1 MGTVDEDKVELGRK
15 LYYAGNLEK
24 GVPACSACHSPK
36 GLGNGPAAY
45 PLLSG
50 QQPEYVAKALKDYR
64 SGARINQD
72 PSKIMAAIAYKL
84 DDDEIDAYLVLCMVY
99 TNKMFRNQFLL
110 FSLLIALLSC
120 SNDDQTTFESG
131 NGERFRAGV
140 HYELLDN
147 PTKVRDPSKIEV
159 TEVFWFGCNHCYAL
173 EPYIARWKRDIP
185 LDVTFIKSPATWN
198 DMLKTHARIYYT
210 AKALG
215 IEQQFVPAAFNTIQN
230 EGKMLTGNTEL
241 EYYLSLI
248 HI

>member
-1 MGTVDEDKVELGRK
+1 M
-15 LYYAGNLEK
+15 
-24 GVPACSACHSPK
+24 P
-36 GLGNGPAAY
+36 
-45 PLLSG
+45 
-50 QQPEYVAKALKDYR
+50 
-64 SGARINQD
+64 
-72 PSKIMAAIAYKL
+72 
-84 DDDEIDAYLVLCMVY
+84 YLVLCMVY
-99 TNKMFRNQFLL
+99 TNQMFRNQFLL

-131 NGERFRAGV
+131 NEEKFRAGV

-185 LDVTFIKSPATWN
+185 FDVTFIKSPATWN

-241 EYYLSLI
+241 EYYFRGFDVQKDRYKAVSTSFGVRNAVDQADKKMKDWKVTGVPSLVVNGKYKVAASRSVRTDELFDVVDFLI
-248 HI
+248 EKERN

>member
-1 MGTVDEDKVELGRK
+1 MMMRLM
-15 LYYAGNLEK
+15 
-24 GVPACSACHSPK
+24 P
-36 GLGNGPAAY
+36 
-45 PLLSG
+45 
-50 QQPEYVAKALKDYR
+50 
-64 SGARINQD
+64 
-72 PSKIMAAIAYKL
+72 
-84 DDDEIDAYLVLCMVY
+84 YLVLCMVY

-110 FSLLIALLSC
+110 FCLLIALLSC

-230 EGKMLTGNTEL
+230 EGRMLTGNTEL
-241 EYYLSLI
+241 EYYFRGFDVEKDRYKAVSTSFGVRNAVDQADKKMKDWKVTGVPSLVVNGKYKVSASRSVRTDELFDVVDFLI
-248 HI
+248 EKERN

>member
-1 MGTVDEDKVELGRK
+1 MRLM
-15 LYYAGNLEK
+15 
-24 GVPACSACHSPK
+24 P
-36 GLGNGPAAY
+36 
-45 PLLSG
+45 
-50 QQPEYVAKALKDYR
+50 
-64 SGARINQD
+64 
-72 PSKIMAAIAYKL
+72 
-84 DDDEIDAYLVLCMVY
+84 YLVLCMVY
-99 TNKMFRNQFLL
+99 TNKMLRTQFLL
-110 FSLLIALLSC
+110 FYFLIALLGC
-120 SNDDQTTFESG
+120 SNDDQTTFEAG
-131 NGERFRAGV
+131 NGEKFRAGV

-198 DMLKTHARIYYT
+198 DMLKTHATIYYT

-241 EYYLSLI
+241 EYYFRGFDVQKDRYKAVSTSFGVRNAVDQADKKMKEWKVTGVPSLVVNGKYKVAASRSVRTDELFDVVDFLI
-248 HI
+248 EKERN

>member
-1 MGTVDEDKVELGRK
+1 M
-15 LYYAGNLEK
+15 
-24 GVPACSACHSPK
+24 P
-36 GLGNGPAAY
+36 
-45 PLLSG
+45 
-50 QQPEYVAKALKDYR
+50 
-64 SGARINQD
+64 
-72 PSKIMAAIAYKL
+72 
-84 DDDEIDAYLVLCMVY
+84 YLVLCMVY
-99 TNKMFRNQFLL
+99 TNKMLRTQFLL
-110 FSLLIALLSC
+110 FYFLIALLGC
-120 SNDDQTTFESG
+120 SNDEQTTFEAG
-131 NGERFRAGV
+131 NGEKFRAGV

-241 EYYLSLI
+241 EYYFRGFDVQKDRYKAVSTSFGVRNAVDQADKKMKEWKVTGVPSLVVNGKYKVAASRSVRTDELFDVVDFLI
-248 HI
+248 EKERN

>member
-1 MGTVDEDKVELGRK
+1 M
-15 LYYAGNLEK
+15 
-24 GVPACSACHSPK
+24 P
-36 GLGNGPAAY
+36 
-45 PLLSG
+45 
-50 QQPEYVAKALKDYR
+50 
-64 SGARINQD
+64 
-72 PSKIMAAIAYKL
+72 
-84 DDDEIDAYLVLCMVY
+84 YLVLCMVY
-99 TNKMFRNQFLL
+99 TNKMLRTQFLL
-110 FSLLIALLSC
+110 FYFLIALLGC
-120 SNDDQTTFESG
+120 SNDEQTTFEAG
-131 NGERFRAGV
+131 NGEKFRAGV

-198 DMLKTHARIYYT
+198 DMLKTHATIYYT

-241 EYYLSLI
+241 EYYFRGFDVQKDRYKAVSTSFGVRNAVDQADKKMKDWKVTGVPSLVVNGKYKVAASRSVRTDELFDVVDFLI
-248 HI
+248 EKERN

>member
-1 MGTVDEDKVELGRK
+1 M
-15 LYYAGNLEK
+15 
-24 GVPACSACHSPK
+24 P
-36 GLGNGPAAY
+36 
-45 PLLSG
+45 
-50 QQPEYVAKALKDYR
+50 
-64 SGARINQD
+64 
-72 PSKIMAAIAYKL
+72 
-84 DDDEIDAYLVLCMVY
+84 YLVLCMVY
-99 TNKMFRNQFLL
+99 TNKMLRTQFLL
-110 FSLLIALLSC
+110 FYFLTALLGC
-120 SNDDQTTFESG
+120 SNDNQTTFEAG
-131 NGERFRAGV
+131 NGEKFRAGV

-198 DMLKTHARIYYT
+198 DMLKTHAKIYYT

-241 EYYLSLI
+241 EYYFRGFDVQKDRYKAVSTSFGVRNAVDQADKKMKEWKVTGVPSLVVNGKYKVAASRSVRTDELFDVVDFLI
-248 HI
+248 EKERN

>member
-1 MGTVDEDKVELGRK
+1 MMMRLM
-15 LYYAGNLEK
+15 
-24 GVPACSACHSPK
+24 P
-36 GLGNGPAAY
+36 
-45 PLLSG
+45 
-50 QQPEYVAKALKDYR
+50 
-64 SGARINQD
+64 
-72 PSKIMAAIAYKL
+72 
-84 DDDEIDAYLVLCMVY
+84 YLVLYMVY

-147 PTKVRDPSKIEV
+147 PTKVLDPSKIEV

-241 EYYLSLI
+241 EYYFRGFDVEKDRYKAVSTSFGVRNAVDQADKKMKDWKVTGVPSLVVNGKYKVAASRSVRTDELFDVVDFLI
-248 HI
+248 EKERN

>member
-1 MGTVDEDKVELGRK
+1 M
-15 LYYAGNLEK
+15 
-24 GVPACSACHSPK
+24 P
-36 GLGNGPAAY
+36 
-45 PLLSG
+45 
-50 QQPEYVAKALKDYR
+50 
-64 SGARINQD
+64 
-72 PSKIMAAIAYKL
+72 
-84 DDDEIDAYLVLCMVY
+84 YLVLYMVY
-99 TNKMFRNQFLL
+99 TNKMLRTQLLL
-110 FSLLIALLSC
+110 FYFLIALLGC
-120 SNDDQTTFESG
+120 SNEDQTTFEAG
-131 NGERFRAGV
+131 NGEKFRAGV

-198 DMLKTHARIYYT
+198 DMLKTHATIYYT

-241 EYYLSLI
+241 EYYFRGFDVQKDRYKAVSTSFGVRNAVDQADKKMKEWKVTGVPSLVVNGKYKVAASRSVRTDELFDVVDFLI
-248 HI
+248 EKERN

>member
-1 MGTVDEDKVELGRK
+1 M
-15 LYYAGNLEK
+15 
-24 GVPACSACHSPK
+24 P
-36 GLGNGPAAY
+36 
-45 PLLSG
+45 
-50 QQPEYVAKALKDYR
+50 
-64 SGARINQD
+64 
-72 PSKIMAAIAYKL
+72 
-84 DDDEIDAYLVLCMVY
+84 YLVLCMVY
-99 TNKMFRNQFLL
+99 TNIMLRTQFLL
-110 FSLLIALLSC
+110 FYFLIALLGC
-120 SNDDQTTFESG
+120 SNDEQTTFEAG
-131 NGERFRAGV
+131 NGEKFRAGV

-198 DMLKTHARIYYT
+198 DMLKTHATIYYT

-241 EYYLSLI
+241 EYYFRGFDVQKDRYKAVSTSFGVRNAVDQADKKMKEWKVTGVPSLVVNGKYKVAASRSVRTDELFDVVDFLI
-248 HI
+248 EKERN

>member
-1 MGTVDEDKVELGRK
+1 MPYLG
-15 LYYAGNLEK
+15 
-24 GVPACSACHSPK
+24 
-36 GLGNGPAAY
+36 
-45 PLLSG
+45 
-50 QQPEYVAKALKDYR
+50 
-64 SGARINQD
+64 
-72 PSKIMAAIAYKL
+72 
-84 DDDEIDAYLVLCMVY
+84 LCMVY

-173 EPYIARWKRDIP
+173 EPYIARWKRDMP

-241 EYYLSLI
+241 EYYFRGFDVEKDRYIAVSTSFGVRNAVDQADKKMKDWKVTGVPSLVVNGKYKVSASRSVRTDELFDVVDFLI
-248 HI
+248 EKERN

>member
-1 MGTVDEDKVELGRK
+1 MMMRLM
-15 LYYAGNLEK
+15 
-24 GVPACSACHSPK
+24 PCP
-36 GLGNGPAAY
+36 
-45 PLLSG
+45 
-50 QQPEYVAKALKDYR
+50 
-64 SGARINQD
+64 
-72 PSKIMAAIAYKL
+72 
-84 DDDEIDAYLVLCMVY
+84 VLFMVY

-241 EYYLSLI
+241 EYYFRGFDVEKDRYKAVSTSFGVRNAVDQADKKMKDWKVTGVPSLVVNGKYKVAASRSVRTDELFDVVDFLI
-248 HI
+248 EKERN

>member
-1 MGTVDEDKVELGRK
+1 M
-15 LYYAGNLEK
+15 
-24 GVPACSACHSPK
+24 P
-36 GLGNGPAAY
+36 
-45 PLLSG
+45 
-50 QQPEYVAKALKDYR
+50 
-64 SGARINQD
+64 
-72 PSKIMAAIAYKL
+72 
-84 DDDEIDAYLVLCMVY
+84 YLVLCMVY
-99 TNKMFRNQFLL
+99 TNKMLRIQFLL
-110 FSLLIALLSC
+110 FYFLISLLGC
-120 SNDDQTTFESG
+120 SNDEQTTFEAG
-131 NGERFRAGV
+131 NGEKFRAGV

-198 DMLKTHARIYYT
+198 DMLKTHATIYYT

-241 EYYLSLI
+241 EYYFRGFDVQKDRYKAVSTSFGVRNAVDQADKKMKEWKVTGVPSLVVNGKYKVAASRSVRTDELFDVVDFLI
-248 HI
+248 EKERN

>member
-1 MGTVDEDKVELGRK
+1 M
-15 LYYAGNLEK
+15 
-24 GVPACSACHSPK
+24 P
-36 GLGNGPAAY
+36 
-45 PLLSG
+45 
-50 QQPEYVAKALKDYR
+50 
-64 SGARINQD
+64 
-72 PSKIMAAIAYKL
+72 
-84 DDDEIDAYLVLCMVY
+84 YLVLCMVY
-99 TNKMFRNQFLL
+99 TNKMLRTQFLL
-110 FSLLIALLSC
+110 FYFLITLLGC
-120 SNDDQTTFESG
+120 SNDDKTTFEAVSG
-131 NGERFRAGV
+131 EKFRAGV

-198 DMLKTHARIYYT
+198 DMLKTHATIYYT

-241 EYYLSLI
+241 EYYFRGFDVQKDRYKAVSTSFGVRNAVDQADKKMKEWKVTGVPSLVVNGKYKVAASRSVRTDELFDVVDFLI
-248 HI
+248 EKERN

>member
-1 MGTVDEDKVELGRK
+1 M
-15 LYYAGNLEK
+15 
-24 GVPACSACHSPK
+24 P
-36 GLGNGPAAY
+36 
-45 PLLSG
+45 
-50 QQPEYVAKALKDYR
+50 
-64 SGARINQD
+64 
-72 PSKIMAAIAYKL
+72 
-84 DDDEIDAYLVLCMVY
+84 YLVLYMVY
-99 TNKMFRNQFLL
+99 TNKMLRTQLLL
-110 FSLLIALLSC
+110 FYFLIALLGC
-120 SNDDQTTFESG
+120 SNEDQTTFEAG
-131 NGERFRAGV
+131 NGEKFRAGV

-198 DMLKTHARIYYT
+198 DMLKTHATIYYT

-241 EYYLSLI
+241 EYYFRGFDVQKDRYKAVSTSFGVRNAVDQADKKMKEWKITGVPSLVVNGKYKVAASRSVRTDELFDVVDFLI
-248 HI
+248 EKERN

>member
-1 MGTVDEDKVELGRK
+1 MRLM
-15 LYYAGNLEK
+15 
-24 GVPACSACHSPK
+24 P
-36 GLGNGPAAY
+36 
-45 PLLSG
+45 
-50 QQPEYVAKALKDYR
+50 
-64 SGARINQD
+64 
-72 PSKIMAAIAYKL
+72 
-84 DDDEIDAYLVLCMVY
+84 YLVLCMVY

-131 NGERFRAGV
+131 SGERFKAGV

-173 EPYIARWKRDIP
+173 EPYIARWKRDMP

-230 EGKMLTGNTEL
+230 EGRMLTGNTEL
-241 EYYLSLI
+241 EYYFRGFDVEKDRYKAVSTSFGVRNAVDQADKKMKDWKVTGVPSLVVNGKYKVSASRSVRTDELFDVVDFLI
-248 HI
+248 EKERN

>member
-1 MGTVDEDKVELGRK
+1 MMMRLM
-15 LYYAGNLEK
+15 
-24 GVPACSACHSPK
+24 P
-36 GLGNGPAAY
+36 
-45 PLLSG
+45 
-50 QQPEYVAKALKDYR
+50 
-64 SGARINQD
+64 
-72 PSKIMAAIAYKL
+72 
-84 DDDEIDAYLVLCMVY
+84 YLVLCMVY
-99 TNKMFRNQFLL
+99 TNKMLRTQFLL
-110 FSLLIALLSC
+110 FYFLIALLGC
-120 SNDDQTTFESG
+120 SNDEQTTFEAG
-131 NGERFRAGV
+131 NGEKFRAGV

-198 DMLKTHARIYYT
+198 DMLKTHATIYYT

-241 EYYLSLI
+241 EYYFRGFDVQKDRYKAVSTSFGVRNAVDQADKKMKEWKVTGVPSLVVNGKYKVAASRSVRTDELFDVVDFLI
-248 HI
+248 EKERN

>member
-1 MGTVDEDKVELGRK
+1 M
-15 LYYAGNLEK
+15 
-24 GVPACSACHSPK
+24 P
-36 GLGNGPAAY
+36 
-45 PLLSG
+45 
-50 QQPEYVAKALKDYR
+50 
-64 SGARINQD
+64 
-72 PSKIMAAIAYKL
+72 
-84 DDDEIDAYLVLCMVY
+84 YLVLCMVY
-99 TNKMFRNQFLL
+99 TNKMLRTQFLL
-110 FSLLIALLSC
+110 FYYLIALLGC
-120 SNDDQTTFESG
+120 SNDEQTTFEAG
-131 NGERFRAGV
+131 NGEKFRAGV

-198 DMLKTHARIYYT
+198 DMLKTHATIYYT

-241 EYYLSLI
+241 EYYFRGFDVQKDRYKAVSTSFGVRNAVDQADKKMKEWKVTGVPSLVVNGKYKVAASRSVRTDELFDVVDFLI
-248 HI
+248 EKERN

>member
-1 MGTVDEDKVELGRK
+1 MRLM
-15 LYYAGNLEK
+15 
-24 GVPACSACHSPK
+24 H
-36 GLGNGPAAY
+36 
-45 PLLSG
+45 
-50 QQPEYVAKALKDYR
+50 
-64 SGARINQD
+64 
-72 PSKIMAAIAYKL
+72 
-84 DDDEIDAYLVLCMVY
+84 YLVLCMVY

-131 NGERFRAGV
+131 SGERFKAGV

-173 EPYIARWKRDIP
+173 EPYIARWKRDMP

-230 EGKMLTGNTEL
+230 EGRMLTGNTEL
-241 EYYLSLI
+241 EYYFRGFDVEKDRYKAVSTSFGVRNAVDQADKKMKDWKVTGVPSLVVNGKYKVSASRSVRTDELFDVVDFLI
-248 HI
+248 EKERN

>member
-1 MGTVDEDKVELGRK
+1 M
-15 LYYAGNLEK
+15 
-24 GVPACSACHSPK
+24 H
-36 GLGNGPAAY
+36 
-45 PLLSG
+45 
-50 QQPEYVAKALKDYR
+50 
-64 SGARINQD
+64 
-72 PSKIMAAIAYKL
+72 
-84 DDDEIDAYLVLCMVY
+84 YLALCMVY
-99 TNKMFRNQFLL
+99 TNKMLRTQFLL
-110 FSLLIALLSC
+110 FYFLIALLGC
-120 SNDDQTTFESG
+120 SNDDQTTFEAG
-131 NGERFRAGV
+131 NGEKFRAGV

-198 DMLKTHARIYYT
+198 DMLKTHATIYYT

-241 EYYLSLI
+241 EYYFRGFDVQKDRYKAVSTSFGVRNAVDQADKKMKEWKVTGVPSLVVNGKYKVAASRSVRTDELFDVVDFLI
-248 HI
+248 EKERN

>member
-1 MGTVDEDKVELGRK
+1 MMMRLM
-15 LYYAGNLEK
+15 
-24 GVPACSACHSPK
+24 P
-36 GLGNGPAAY
+36 
-45 PLLSG
+45 
-50 QQPEYVAKALKDYR
+50 
-64 SGARINQD
+64 
-72 PSKIMAAIAYKL
+72 
-84 DDDEIDAYLVLCMVY
+84 YLVLCMVY
-99 TNKMFRNQFLL
+99 TNKMLRTQFLL
-110 FSLLIALLSC
+110 FYFLIALLGC
-120 SNDDQTTFESG
+120 SNDEQTTFEAG
-131 NGERFRAGV
+131 NGEKFRAGV

-198 DMLKTHARIYYT
+198 DMLKTHATIYYT

-241 EYYLSLI
+241 EYYFRGFDVQKDRYKAVSTSFGVRNAVDQADKKMKEWKVTGVPSLVVNGKYI
-248 HI
+248 VAASRAVRTDELFDVVDFLIEKERN

>member
-1 MGTVDEDKVELGRK
+1 MMMRLM
-15 LYYAGNLEK
+15 
-24 GVPACSACHSPK
+24 P
-36 GLGNGPAAY
+36 
-45 PLLSG
+45 
-50 QQPEYVAKALKDYR
+50 
-64 SGARINQD
+64 
-72 PSKIMAAIAYKL
+72 
-84 DDDEIDAYLVLCMVY
+84 YLVLCMVY
-99 TNKMFRNQFLL
+99 TNKMFRTQFLL
-110 FSLLIALLSC
+110 FYFLIALLGC
-120 SNDDQTTFESG
+120 SNDEQTTFEAG
-131 NGERFRAGV
+131 NGEKFRAGV

-173 EPYIARWKRDIP
+173 EPYIARWKRDMP

-241 EYYLSLI
+241 EYYFRGFDVEKDRYKAVSTSFGVRNAVDQADKKMKDWKVTGVPSLVVNGKYKVAASRSVRTDELFDVVNFLI
-248 HI
+248 EKERN

>member
-1 MGTVDEDKVELGRK
+1 MRLM
-15 LYYAGNLEK
+15 
-24 GVPACSACHSPK
+24 P
-36 GLGNGPAAY
+36 
-45 PLLSG
+45 
-50 QQPEYVAKALKDYR
+50 
-64 SGARINQD
+64 
-72 PSKIMAAIAYKL
+72 
-84 DDDEIDAYLVLCMVY
+84 YLVLCMVY
-99 TNKMFRNQFLL
+99 TNKMLRTQFLL
-110 FSLLIALLSC
+110 FYFLIALLGC
-120 SNDDQTTFESG
+120 SNDEQTTFEAG
-131 NGERFRAGV
+131 NGEKFRAGV

-198 DMLKTHARIYYT
+198 DMLKTHATIYYT

-241 EYYLSLI
+241 EYYFRGFDVQKDRYKAVSTSFGVRNAVDQADKKMKEWKVTGVPSLVLNGKYKVAASRSVRTDELFDVVDFLI
-248 HI
+248 EKERN

>member
-1 MGTVDEDKVELGRK
+1 M
-15 LYYAGNLEK
+15 
-24 GVPACSACHSPK
+24 P
-36 GLGNGPAAY
+36 
-45 PLLSG
+45 
-50 QQPEYVAKALKDYR
+50 
-64 SGARINQD
+64 
-72 PSKIMAAIAYKL
+72 
-84 DDDEIDAYLVLCMVY
+84 YLVLYMVY
-99 TNKMFRNQFLL
+99 TNKMLRTQFLL
-110 FSLLIALLSC
+110 FYFLIALLGC
-120 SNDDQTTFESG
+120 SNEDQTTFEAG
-131 NGERFRAGV
+131 NGEKFRAGV

-198 DMLKTHARIYYT
+198 DMLKTHATIYYT

-241 EYYLSLI
+241 EYYFRGFDVQKDRYKAVSTSFGVRNAVDQADKKMKEWKVTGVPSLVVNGKYKVAASRSVRTDELFDVVDFLI
-248 HI
+248 EKERN